1 MLENPSLLKGMFYNN
16 IGNSAAKWKYFAVT
30 LSRERGSV
38 IVPLEIIYILH
49 FPPGLTTPE
58 QELLAKYFL
67 SRILDTGAGGG
78 GGGGVQVGQRRHDQE
93 SAPSIVY
100 PQVYIVLYLS
110 QSLDILLNFLY
121 YIVRY
126 WI

>member
-1 MLENPSLLKGMFYNN
+1 M
-16 IGNSAAKWKYFAVT
+16 
-30 LSRERGSV
+30 
-38 IVPLEIIYILH
+38 IVPLEMEMEIIYILH

-100 PQVYIVLYLS
+100 PQVPHLVS

>member
-1 MLENPSLLKGMFYNN
+1 M
-16 IGNSAAKWKYFAVT
+16 T

-38 IVPLEIIYILH
+38 IVPLEMEMEIIYILH

-78 GGGGVQVGQRRHDQE
+78 GGVQVGQRRHDQE

-100 PQVYIVLYLS
+100 PQVPHLVS
-110 QSLDILLNFLY
+110 QSLDILLNFSY
-121 YIVRY
+121 YIIRY
-126 WI
+126 LI

>member
-1 MLENPSLLKGMFYNN
+1 M
-16 IGNSAAKWKYFAVT
+16 T

-100 PQVYIVLYLS
+100 PQVPHLVS

>member
-16 IGNSAAKWKYFAVT
+16 IGNSAAKLKYFAVT
-30 LSRERGSV
+30 LSRERFRDCSSGNGNGNH
-38 IVPLEIIYILH
+38 LH
-49 FPPGLTTPE
+49 FAFPPGLTTPE

-67 SRILDTGAGGG
+67 SRILDTGTG

-100 PQVYIVLYLS
+100 PQVPHLVS
-110 QSLDILLNFLY
+110 QSLDILLNL
-121 YIVRY
+121 R
-126 WI
+126 WQLGE

>member
-1 MLENPSLLKGMFYNN
+1 M
-16 IGNSAAKWKYFAVT
+16 T

-38 IVPLEIIYILH
+38 IVPVEIIYILH

-78 GGGGVQVGQRRHDQE
+78 GGVQVGQRRHDQE

-100 PQVYIVLYLS
+100 PQVPHLVS
-110 QSLDILLNFLY
+110 QSLDILLNFSY
-121 YIVRY
+121 YIIRY
-126 WI
+126 LI